1 MKILITGASG
11 FVGRQLAA
19 RFLSEGHAV
28 IGVDL
33 DSVDFSFSDHENFE
47 FFEADLTDAS
57 AVEKLPLDEVGL
69 LYHLAA
75 AGVKAASRQWPL
87 CVQVNV
93 MGTAT
98 LMQAL
103 LRRVESGLPVPRI
116 VYTKTYY
123 EDHLDTIPA
132 FRENP
137 YVVSKVAATRWLEAL
152 SPVYPESIT
161 IAKVF
166 QVYGP
171 GDDPNNVLSYAAQTL
186 KAGQIATF
194 GSGTS
199 RRDWIYIDDF
209 ISGLVACGD
218 ASDKGLHHYDLGSGE
233 LHSIR
238 EMIEQIAEI
247 VGARPEQLI
256 FDPSNDRGDTEIE
269 DWAKVTPR
277 GLGLERRHFEKLA
290 ESLSLYK
297 F

>member
-1 MKILITGASG
+1 ML
-11 FVGRQLAA
+11 
-19 RFLSEGHAV
+19 
-28 IGVDL
+28 GVDL
-33 DSVDFSFSDHENFE
+33 QLNGFE
-47 FFEADLTDAS
+47 FAEHSSFEFVPLDLTDLAS
-57 AVEKLPLDEVGL
+57 VEQIPLEGIDL

-75 AGVKAASRQWPL
+75 AGVKAPTRKWPL

-98 LMQAL
+98 LIDVL
-103 LRRVESGLPVPRI
+103 LRHVESGLPVPRI

-123 EDHLDTIPA
+123 EDHLDAIPA

-186 KAGQIATF
+186 KAGEVATF

-209 ISGLVACGD
+209 ISGLFACGD

-269 DWAKVTPR
+269 DWAKVTPHGFTLSHSKSD
-277 GLGLERRHFEKLA
+277 GLRALLEV
-290 ESLSLYK
+290 S
-297 F
+297 